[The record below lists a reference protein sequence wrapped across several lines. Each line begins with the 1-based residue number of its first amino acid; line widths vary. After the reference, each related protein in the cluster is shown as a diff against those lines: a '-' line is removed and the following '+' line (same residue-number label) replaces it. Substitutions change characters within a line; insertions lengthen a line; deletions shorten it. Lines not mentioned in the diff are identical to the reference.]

1 MRPTPSNVPLIAN
14 IDGGSRGN
22 PGAAAC
28 AVVLSTLDGVRV
40 AAFSKH
46 LGRGTNNFAEYE
58 GLLAALRYA
67 LDNRRLQLRVRSD
80 SELLVRQ
87 IQGRYKVKSADLKPL
102 HEQALGLIRE
112 LERFEI
118 EHVPREQNHEAD
130 RLVNE
135 ALDQGPRRQMP
146 AASLPSSHGPET
158 LRTPAIYRQGAFQLP
173 RILPFEEGEEV
184 ELEIRRRK

>member
-1 MRPTPSNVPLIAN
+1 MRPSPSSVPIIAH

-22 PGAAAC
+22 PGPAAC
-28 AVVLSTLDGVRV
+28 AVVLSTLEGTRV

-46 LGRGTNNFAEYE
+46 LGRGTNNFAEYQ

-67 LDNRRLQLRVRSD
+67 LDNRRTHLRVKSD

-102 HEQALGLIRE
+102 HQQALGLISE
-112 LERFEI
+112 LQKFEI
-118 EHVPREQNHEAD
+118 EYVPREKNREAD

-135 ALDQGPRRQMP
+135 ALDRGVRPSRPAESQASADGPDP
-146 AASLPSSHGPET
+146 
-158 LRTPAIYRQGAFQLP
+158 LRTPATFREGAFQPQRLLP
-173 RILPFEEGEEV
+173 LEEGEEV
-184 ELEIRRRK
+184 ELEIHRRK